1 MICRTHALCFRVF
14 AGLVCSLMVLQ
25 TPVFGQ
31 SSIGLTIQILE
42 GDRVQNIVQEQ
53 VAKRITVRVMD
64 RTGRPLQGASVQF
77 AMPEFGPGGQF
88 LTNDDPII
96 VSTNSQGIAA
106 APQFRANSTAGTFEI
121 QVLATYMGEVTRM
134 IVTQSNVLKKKS
146 SSTKLLILTAVAG
159 GAAAAAFAAR
169 GGSPGP
175 TTPTPPPGPS
185 TPPTISFQGSTI
197 GAPQ

>member
-1 MICRTHALCFRVF
+1 MNCRLHTLCFRVL

-88 LTNDDPII
+88 LTTEDPII

-106 APQFRANSTAGTFEI
+106 APPFRANSSAGTFEI

-134 IVTQSNVLKKKS
+134 IVTQTNVLKKK

-175 TTPTPPPGPS
+175 TTPTTPPGPT
-185 TPPTISFQGSTI
+185 TPPTIIFQGSTI

>member
-1 MICRTHALCFRVF
+1 MNCKTHSLCFRVL

-25 TPVFGQ
+25 APVFGQ
-31 SSIGLTIQILE
+31 TGIGLTIQILE

-53 VAKRITVRVMD
+53 VSKRITVRVMD

-77 AMPEFGPGGQF
+77 AIPEPSGPGGQF
-88 LTNDDPII
+88 LTNEDQVI
-96 VSTNSQGIAA
+96 VSTNSQGIAS

-134 IVTQSNVLKKKS
+134 IVTQSNVVKKK

-169 GGSPGP
+169 GGSPAP
-175 TTPTPPPGPS
+175 TNPPPGS
-185 TPPTISFQGSTI
+185 TTPPTIIFQGSTI

>member
-1 MICRTHALCFRVF
+1 MNCRTHSLSLRVL
-14 AGLVCSLMVLQ
+14 AGLVCSLMALQ

-31 SSIGLTIQILE
+31 SSIGITIQILE
-42 GDRVQNIVQEQ
+42 GDRAQNIVQQE

-77 AMPEFGPGGQF
+77 AMPGFGPGGQF
-88 LTNDDPII
+88 LTTDDPVI
-96 VSTNSQGIAA
+96 VTTNSQGIAA
-106 APQFRANSTAGTFEI
+106 APQFRANSTAGTFEV

-146 SSTKLLILTAVAG
+146 STKLLLITAVAG

-169 GGSPGP
+169 GGSSGPATPTRPPGP
-175 TTPTPPPGPS
+175 TTA
-185 TPPTISFQGSTI
+185 PTIVFQSSTV